1 MSSTSK
7 TPVRQVTRYETG
19 AEGPTSQSWLPDG
32 RRLLVLYWAQARA
45 QLAGSDL
52 GILDV
57 ESGEI
62 TRLTMNTEENF
73 NSPSLSRDG
82 TRAIATASRDE
93 REVWTVP
100 DGPDPIANGRRA
112 ERLLDPT
119 VDPMWTYVSRD
130 GRMLLYNNAVVG
142 SRNLWLMP
150 IDRSRPARQITSVS
164 GDRVTHSSL
173 SPDGTRVALI
183 SMANGTADIW
193 LQNVDGSGLRPLT
206 NDPPADAWPV
216 WSPDGRSIMYTAAQ
230 QTMIVSV
237 DGGEPRKLIDGFFRG
252 DWITDLTG
260 RARGRYRRFRGGHR
274 PRRDS
279 SHRCRTSRRA
289 VEGTRADATVAPDV
303 QPRRLRDQRRVRGFE
318 RSRRH
323 CGLRHDDSQRRI
335 AVRFPEPFQFNFRA
349 SWIDNDRGFAVN
361 RYRLRSRVVMIDGLL
376 PKP

>member
-1 MSSTSK
+1 M
-7 TPVRQVTRYETG
+7 TRYETG
-19 AEGPTSQSWLPDG
+19 AEGPTSQTWLPDG
-32 RRLLVLYWAQARA
+32 RRLLVSYWARPRA

-62 TRLTMNTEENF
+62 TRLTLNTEENF
-73 NSPSLSRDG
+73 NSPSLSLDG
-82 TRAIATASRDE
+82 TRAIATSSHNE

-150 IDRSRPARQITSVS
+150 IDRSSPARQITSIG

-173 SPDGTRVALI
+173 SPDGTRVAMI

-193 LQNVDGSGLRPLT
+193 LQNVDGSGLRQLT
-206 NDPPADAWPV
+206 NDSPADAWPV
-216 WSPDGRSIMYTAAQ
+216 WSPDGRSIMYAAAQ
-230 QTMIVSV
+230 QTMIVSA

-252 DWITDLTG
+252 DWIARPDGQGTWAVSAVPASRTG
-260 RARGRYRRFRGGHR
+260 AFGIRLIDVERGIELWREPAPNSHPMFNHDGSAISAAFG
-274 PRRDS
+274 DS
-279 SHRCRTSRRA
+279 SGQVGIA
-289 VEGTRADATVAPDV
+289 VYDTTTRN
-303 QPRRLRDQRRVRGFE
+303 
-318 RSRRH
+318 
-323 CGLRHDDSQRRI
+323 RRI
-335 AVRFPEPFQFNFRA
+335 AVRFPEPFQFSFRA